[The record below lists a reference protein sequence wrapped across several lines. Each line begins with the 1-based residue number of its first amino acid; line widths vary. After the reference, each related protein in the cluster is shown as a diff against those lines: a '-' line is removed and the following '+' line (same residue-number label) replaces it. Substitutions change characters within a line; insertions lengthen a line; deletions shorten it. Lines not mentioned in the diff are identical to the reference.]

1 MQTALTIYDYHE
13 RKKLELGYP
22 NFQGELIVT
31 VSGID
36 PGGGEMRICIDPEA
50 IPETVEYLQKAL
62 AEYREAARGAD

>member
-36 PGGGEMRICIDPEA
+36 PEA

-62 AEYREAARGAD
+62 AEYREAARDAD